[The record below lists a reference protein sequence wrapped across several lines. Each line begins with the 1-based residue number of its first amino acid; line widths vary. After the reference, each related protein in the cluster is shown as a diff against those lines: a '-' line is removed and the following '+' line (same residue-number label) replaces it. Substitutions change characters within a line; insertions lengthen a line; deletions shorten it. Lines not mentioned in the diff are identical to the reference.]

1 MAVGVPACFTMVAR
15 ISSSFVSSGSKG
27 FLVLPRPWLSRA
39 GPIPYEIRLREIGSG
54 TKMQPIPCVWRFYA
68 KDPLVDRNFLSC
80 GMLGE
85 CGACATNRQNRSRSG
100 GIGRGSRDLG
110 NQRGNRPGTEAGAD
124 RQVRGGCGQRRGL
137 PDSGEW
143 LVRGLLPRAEKLRP
157 SVRIWRQ
164 TFCARPGQFPER
176 DEYGSRGFG
185 KG

>member
-1 MAVGVPACFTMVAR
+1 MKFVCAEPAAELKCGQFPACG
-15 ISSSFVSSGSKG
+15 GSN
-27 FLVLPRPWLSRA
+27 
-39 GPIPYEIRLREIGSG
+39 
-54 TKMQPIPCVWRFYA
+54 A
-68 KDPLVDRNFLSC
+68 KDLLVDRNSLFG
-80 GMLGE
+80 GMVGE
-85 CGACATNRQNRSRSG
+85 CGACTTNRQNRSRSG
-100 GIGRGSRDLG
+100 GIGRVSRDLG
-110 NQRGNRPGTEAGAD
+110 NQRGNRSGTEAGAD

-185 KG
+185 KGRRGPADFLLRKGPG